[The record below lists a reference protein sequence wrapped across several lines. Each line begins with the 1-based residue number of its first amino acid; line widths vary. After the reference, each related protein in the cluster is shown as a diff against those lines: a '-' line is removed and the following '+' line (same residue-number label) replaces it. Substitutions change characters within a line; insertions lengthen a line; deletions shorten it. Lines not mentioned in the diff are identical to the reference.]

1 VIGLPSPP
9 VREYERN
16 VHSIKD
22 DTMSVVINTN
32 YAATVASNN
41 LAASNNSLQKSLNRL
56 SSGSKIVSPS
66 DDAGGLAVSMKLT
79 AAAKRQ
85 GAVNNNIGNSVS
97 FLQTQDGVLKVA
109 GKVLDR
115 ISELKTLYVDPTK
128 NSTDLANYDA
138 EFTSLQA
145 QLSALTNEKFNN
157 VSLFGTNNLSVP
169 VTDDGNTS
177 SAVTIKGRDM
187 TSTATG
193 IGGLTV
199 TTITTLSG
207 INLSDITGAI
217 QNVATMRAQNGAEQ
231 SRLGFA
237 AELLTVNKANLEAAS
252 SRIMDVDVAEES
264 TQLARWNILVQS
276 GTAMLSQ
283 ANQSAQTA
291 LKLLQG

>member
-1 VIGLPSPP
+1 
-9 VREYERN
+9 
-16 VHSIKD
+16 
-22 DTMSVVINTN
+22 MSVVINTN

-177 SAVTIKGRDM
+177 SAVTIEGRDLNG
-187 TSTATG
+187 TTAG
-193 IGGLTV
+193 IGNITAGTV
-199 TTITTLSG
+199 TSLGSTNLALST
-207 INLSDITGAI
+207 ITGAI
-217 QNVATMRAQNGAEQ
+217 QNVATMRAENGAEQ